1 MLATSKKNM
10 TNAEYRAHP
19 AISNSDLG
27 RFMDWRMGRT
37 NSKVFAQKALDFG
50 TMVHAHILEPN
61 PLNVTTPQVDEVVAA
76 LRAHPWVSWVVRFS
90 KKETPFFG
98 ICPETR
104 LPLKGKLD
112 LIWKGQI
119 IVDLKTT
126 SAATEKAFVADFV
139 KYSYDRQAAFYLDLT
154 GAKRFVF
161 VGISKKNGQIWVV
174 EATPEM
180 VATGR
185 KKYKRILQEI
195 EALKWHEHYEE
206 QRAA

>member
-1 MLATSKKNM
+1 M

-27 RFMDWRMGRT
+27 RFMDFKMGRLDGKKFT
-37 NSKVFAQKALDFG
+37 QKALDFG
-50 TMVHAHILEPN
+50 SMVHAHILEPN
-61 PLNVTTPQVDEVVAA
+61 LLNATTPQVDETVSA
-76 LRAHPWVSWVVRFS
+76 LKSHKWVSWVVRFS
-90 KKETPFFG
+90 KKETSFFRV
-98 ICPETR
+98 CPETR

-161 VGISKKNGQIWVV
+161 VGISKKNGAIWVV

-180 VATGR
+180 IATGR
-185 KKYKRILQEI
+185 KKYKRIL
-195 EALKWHEHYEE
+195 EAIAEQKWHEHYEE
-206 QRAA
+206 QQRAA